1 MQDIA
6 SEITKALTQYT
17 SEVEAEMDII
27 KSDVADETVNMLKV
41 NSPKGRRRRSKYA
54 KGWRVKK
61 DGTSYVIHNATNAG
75 LTHLTEKG
83 HAKRNGGRTQAQ
95 PHISTAEEMAIK
107 KFENKIER
115 VIRGD

>member
-1 MQDIA
+1 MQDISNEIA
-6 SEITKALTQYT
+6 QALSEYT
-17 SEVEAEMDII
+17 SEVEAEMDTI

-41 NSPKGRRRRSKYA
+41 NSPMGRRGKYA

-61 DGTSYVIHNATNAG
+61 DGTSYVVHNATNAG
-75 LTHLTEKG
+75 LTHLVEKG

-107 KFENKIER
+107 KFENKVEMAIK
-115 VIRGD
+115 GD

>member
-1 MQDIA
+1 MDI
-6 SEITKALTQYT
+6 SNEIAQALSQYT

-27 KSDVADETVNMLKV
+27 KADVADETVEMLKA
-41 NSPKGRRRRSKYA
+41 NSPTGRRGKYA
-54 KGWRVKK
+54 KGWRKKK
-61 DGTSYVIHNATNAG
+61 DGTGYVIHNATDAG
-75 LTHLTEKG
+75 LTHLTERG

-115 VIRGD
+115 VIKGD

>member
-6 SEITKALTQYT
+6 SEITKALYEYT

-41 NSPKGRRRRSKYA
+41 NSPKGRRSKYA
-54 KGWRVKK
+54 KGWRKKK
-61 DGTSYVIHNATNAG
+61 DGTGYVIHNATDAG

-83 HAKRNGGRTQAQ
+83 HAKRNGGRTKAQ
-95 PHISTAEEMAIK
+95 PHISIAEQEAIK
-107 KFENKIER
+107 EFENKVER
-115 VIRGD
+115 VIKGG

>member
-1 MQDIA
+1 MDIA
-6 SEITKALTQYT
+6 NEITKALSEYT
-17 SEVEAEMDII
+17 SEVEEKLDEI

-41 NSPKGRRRRSKYA
+41 NSPTGRRGKYA
-54 KGWRVKK
+54 KGWRKKK

-83 HAKRNGGRTQAQ
+83 HAKRNGGRTKAQ

>member
-6 SEITKALTQYT
+6 SEITKALTEYT
-17 SEVEAEMDII
+17 SEVEEKLDGI
-27 KSDVADETVNMLKV
+27 KADVADETVNMLKV
-41 NSPKGRRRRSKYA
+41 NSPTGRRGKYA

-61 DGTSYVIHNATNAG
+61 DGTSYVVHNATNAG
-75 LTHLTEKG
+75 LTHLTERG

-107 KFENKIER
+107 KFENKVER
-115 VIRGD
+115 AIGD

>member
-6 SEITKALTQYT
+6 NEITKALTQYT
-17 SEVEAEMDII
+17 SEVEQQLDEI
-27 KSDVADETVNMLKV
+27 KSDVADETVNMLKA
-41 NSPKGRRRRSKYA
+41 NSPTGRRGKYA
-54 KGWRVKK
+54 KGWRKKK

-75 LTHLTEKG
+75 LTHLTERG
-83 HAKRNGGRTQAQ
+83 HAKRNGGRTKAQ

-115 VIRGD
+115 VIKGG

>member
-6 SEITKALTQYT
+6 SEITKALSEYT
-17 SEVEAEMDII
+17 SEVEEKLDGI
-27 KSDVADETVNMLKV
+27 KADVADEAVEMLKA
-41 NSPKGRRRRSKYA
+41 NSPTGHRGKYA

-61 DGTSYVIHNATNAG
+61 DGTSYVIHNSTNAG

-83 HAKRNGGRTQAQ
+83 HAKRNGGRTKAQ
-95 PHISTAEEMAIK
+95 PHISIAEQEAIK

>member
-6 SEITKALTQYT
+6 SEITKALSEYT
-17 SEVEAEMDII
+17 SEVEEKLDEI
-27 KSDVADETVNMLKV
+27 KADVADETVAYLKA
-41 NSPKGRRRRSKYA
+41 NSPTGRRGKYA
-54 KGWRVKK
+54 KGWSKKK
-61 DGTSYVIHNATNAG
+61 DGKSYVIHNATNAG

-83 HAKRNGGRTQAQ
+83 HAKRNGGRTKAQ

>member
-1 MQDIA
+1 MQDI
-6 SEITKALTQYT
+6 SNEITKALTEYT

-41 NSPKGRRRRSKYA
+41 NSPMGRRGKYA

-83 HAKRNGGRTQAQ
+83 HAKRNGGRTKAQ

-115 VIRGD
+115 VIRGGK

>member
-1 MQDIA
+1 MDIA
-6 SEITKALTQYT
+6 SEITKALTEYT

-41 NSPKGRRRRSKYA
+41 NSPTGRRGKYA

-61 DGTSYVIHNATNAG
+61 DGTSYVIHNATDAG

-83 HAKRNGGRTQAQ
+83 HAKRNGGRTKAQ
-95 PHISTAEEMAIK
+95 SHILPAEQSAIK
-107 KFENKIER
+107 SFEKKIER
-115 VIRGD
+115 VIKK

>member
-6 SEITKALTQYT
+6 SEITKALTEYT
-17 SEVEAEMDII
+17 SEVEEKLDEI
-27 KSDVADETVNMLKV
+27 KSDVADETVNMLKA
-41 NSPKGRRRRSKYA
+41 NSPTGRRGKYA
-54 KGWRVKK
+54 KGWRKKK
-61 DGTSYVIHNATNAG
+61 DGTGYVIHNATDAG

-83 HAKRNGGRTQAQ
+83 HAKRNGGRTKAQ

-115 VIRGD
+115 VIKG

>member
-6 SEITKALTQYT
+6 NEITKALTQYT
-17 SEVEAEMDII
+17 SEVEQQLDEI

-41 NSPKGRRRRSKYA
+41 NSPTGRRGKYA
-54 KGWRVKK
+54 KGWRKKK

-83 HAKRNGGRTQAQ
+83 HAKRNGGRTKAQ

>member
-6 SEITKALTQYT
+6 SEITKALTEYT
-17 SEVEAEMDII
+17 SEVEEKLDEI

-41 NSPKGRRRRSKYA
+41 NSPTGRRGKYA
-54 KGWRVKK
+54 KGWRKKK
-61 DGTSYVIHNATNAG
+61 DGTSYVIHNATDAG

-83 HAKRNGGRTQAQ
+83 HAKRNGGRTKAQ

>member
-6 SEITKALTQYT
+6 NEITKALTEYT

-27 KSDVADETVNMLKV
+27 KSDVADETVEMLKA
-41 NSPKGRRRRSKYA
+41 NSPTGRRRISKYA
-54 KGWRVKK
+54 KGWRKKK
-61 DGTSYVIHNATNAG
+61 DGTSYVVHNATNAG

-83 HAKRNGGRTQAQ
+83 HAKRNGGRTKAQ
-95 PHISTAEEMAIK
+95 PHISIAEQEAIK
-107 KFENKIER
+107 KFENKIEK

>member
-6 SEITKALTQYT
+6 SEITKALTEYT
-17 SEVEAEMDII
+17 SEVEQQLDEI
-27 KSDVADETVNMLKV
+27 KSDVANETVNMLKV
-41 NSPKGRRRRSKYA
+41 NSPMGRRGKYA
-54 KGWRVKK
+54 KGWRKKK

-107 KFENKIER
+107 KFENKVER
-115 VIRGD
+115 VIKGD

>member
-6 SEITKALTQYT
+6 SEITKALSEYT

-41 NSPKGRRRRSKYA
+41 NSPKGRRSKYA
-54 KGWRVKK
+54 KGWRKKK
-61 DGTSYVIHNATNAG
+61 DGTGYVIHNATDAG

-83 HAKRNGGRTQAQ
+83 HAKRNGGRTKAQ
-95 PHISTAEEMAIK
+95 PHISIAEQEAIK
-107 KFENKIER
+107 EFENKVER
-115 VIRGD
+115 VIKGG